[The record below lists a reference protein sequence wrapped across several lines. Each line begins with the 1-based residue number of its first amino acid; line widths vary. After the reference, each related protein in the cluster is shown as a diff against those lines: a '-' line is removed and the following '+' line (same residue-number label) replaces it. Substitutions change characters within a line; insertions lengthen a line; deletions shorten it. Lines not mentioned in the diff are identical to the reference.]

1 MAIDVKHH
9 RLFLGCDN
17 HLMVM
22 MDSANG
28 KVWRPCPLA
37 KAWMRTR
44 LIPARS
50 SPLPR
55 AATATVTIAHEDGD
69 KLTVVQTLK
78 TERGARTMTLDP
90 KTHKIYLAAAQFEPP
105 RGTSRQRTPS
115 AAQNGSRHVQNP
127 GVRDGEITGS
137 IVHLAAGLDG
147 PGSLPQSRR
156 MRVLVV
162 EDEKK
167 TASFVRKALQ
177 AEGFAVDVC
186 HNGDDA
192 LAAARATPFDGIV
205 LDIMLPG
212 RDGLSVLR
220 QLRERKNT
228 TPVLLLSARGEVN
241 ERIEGLDAGA
251 DDYLPKP
258 FELAELVARVRAL
271 TRRSGENKSTVL
283 RVADLTL
290 DTITHRAQRGGTDI
304 ELTAREY
311 RLLEFLMR
319 DAGRIC
325 GRMTIIEKVWDYDFD
340 PGTNL
345 VDVYIRRLREKI
357 DANFEPKLLHTV
369 RGTGYVLKDQT

>member
-1 MAIDVKHH
+1 
-9 RLFLGCDN
+9 
-17 HLMVM
+17 
-22 MDSANG
+22 
-28 KVWRPCPLA
+28 
-37 KAWMRTR
+37 
-44 LIPARS
+44 
-50 SPLPR
+50 
-55 AATATVTIAHEDGD
+55 
-69 KLTVVQTLK
+69 
-78 TERGARTMTLDP
+78 
-90 KTHKIYLAAAQFEPP
+90 
-105 RGTSRQRTPS
+105 
-115 AAQNGSRHVQNP
+115 
-127 GVRDGEITGS
+127 
-137 IVHLAAGLDG
+137 
-147 PGSLPQSRR
+147 

-177 AEGFAVDVC
+177 AESFAVDVTG
-186 HNGDDA
+186 NGEDA
-192 LAAARATPFDGIV
+192 LLAATGTPFDAIV

-241 ERIEGLDAGA
+241 ERVEGLNLGA

-271 TRRSGENKSTVL
+271 VRRVGENKSVIL

-290 DTITHRAQRGGTDI
+290 DTLTRKARRAETEI

-311 RLLEFLMR
+311 RLLEFIMR
-319 DAGRIC
+319 ETGRIC
-325 GRMTIIEKVWDYDFD
+325 GRITIIEKVWDYNFD

-357 DANFEPKLLHTV
+357 DADFEPKLLHTV
-369 RGTGYVLKDQT
+369 RGSGYVLRETP